1 MVTVQRS
8 FSVVTSPI
16 TMVNDSWPAIILIAV
31 KGKTSRFGS
40 AIQVLPPDIGEYFS
54 SFFITTVFIYILQ
67 LKNVFFIS
75 ENSCQK

>member
-1 MVTVQRS
+1 MANIVVEKVVKKLKLVKV
-8 FSVVTSPI
+8 VVTSRYWQYCY
-16 TMVNDSWPAIILIAV
+16 T
-31 KGKTSRFGS
+31 GT

-54 SFFITTVFIYILQ
+54 SFFINAVFISILQ